1 MGIVFHERTKEF
13 HLYNQDISYI
23 LGVLQNGHL
32 GQIYYGKRIH
42 EAESFQHLIEYGIK
56 DMAPCAFEGN
66 RLFSMEYLR
75 QEYPSYGRGDMRYPA
90 YELQQTDGSRVSE
103 FTYEGHSVLKGKK
116 KLKGLPAVY
125 VEDESE
131 AETLEVFLRDDV
143 TETKLILSYTIFKD
157 FPVICRNALF
167 SHEGSEPVV
176 LKNAMSFSIDF
187 PDADYDMV
195 TLTGAWARERYIKA
209 HPLHEGIQA
218 VYSMRGHS
226 SHQFNPFF
234 ALKKHETTEHTG
246 EAAGFSL
253 IYSGNFIGQVNVDT
267 FGVARAM
274 AGIHP
279 EGFAWTLEKGESF
292 QTPEAVLVYS
302 QEGLNGMSQVFHR
315 LYRTRLAR
323 GKWRDM
329 ERPVVINSWEAVFMD
344 FTEDKILNI
353 ARTAKELGVEMMV
366 LDDGWFGKRDDDTS
380 SLGDWYPN
388 PGKLPGGIKG
398 LSEKIERLG
407 MKLGLWIEP
416 EMISRNSELYRKHP
430 DWLIG
435 VPYRPM
441 CHGRNQYVLDFSKK
455 EVVEGIGDAIT
466 AVLNGA
472 GVSYIKW
479 DMNRSISEAFSR
491 NQGPKEQGKLFHKY
505 VLGVYQLYERLR
517 REFPDILFESC
528 ASGGARF
535 DPGMLYYAPQCWT
548 SDNTDA
554 IERIR
559 IQYGTSVVYPL
570 SSMGCHVSAVPNH
583 QTFRNTPLK
592 TRADVAYFG
601 CFGYEMDLNVLT
613 DEEKQEIKEQIDF
626 YKKYRRLIA
635 EGRFYRLLSPF
646 EGDEAAWMVVSED
659 KKTVLAAYYRMRQPS
674 NAPYKRLRLK
684 GLEEGARYCIEG
696 REGSWF
702 GDELM
707 YTGMVI
713 SDYACGI
720 RPDTTRQGDYQ
731 SRIFILKKL

>member
-23 LGVLQNGHL
+23 LGILENGQP

-42 EAESFQHLIEYGIK
+42 DSDSFQHLIEYGIK

-66 RLFSMEYLR
+66 RMFSMEYLR

-90 YELQQTDGSRVSE
+90 YELHQADGSRVSE
-103 FTYEGHSVLKGKK
+103 FIYDGYSIFNGKK
-116 KLKGLPAVY
+116 RLFGLPAVY
-125 VEDESE
+125 VEAEDE
-131 AETLEVFLRDDV
+131 AETLEIFLKENV
-143 TETKLILSYTIFKD
+143 TGTKLTLSYTIFRD

-167 SHEGSEPVV
+167 RQGVQ
-176 LKNAMSFSIDF
+176 SI
-187 PDADYDMV
+187 
-195 TLTGAWARERYIKA
+195 
-209 HPLHEGIQA
+209 H
-218 VYSMRGHS
+218 SMRGHS

-234 ALKKHETTEHTG
+234 ALKRHETTEHTG
-246 EAAGFSL
+246 EIIGMSL

-279 EGFAWTLEKGESF
+279 EGFAWTLRKGECF
-292 QTPEAVLVYS
+292 QTPEAVCVYS
-302 QEGLNGMSQVFHR
+302 QDGLNGMSQVFHK
-315 LYRTRLAR
+315 LYRKRLAR
-323 GKWRDM
+323 GKWRDKV
-329 ERPVVINSWEAVFMD
+329 RPVVINSWEAVFMD
-344 FTEDKILNI
+344 FTENKILEI
-353 ARTAKELGVEMMV
+353 AETAKDLGVEMMV

-388 PGKLPGGIKG
+388 RDKLPGGIKG
-398 LSEKIERLG
+398 LAQKIENLG
-407 MKLGLWIEP
+407 MRFGLWIEP
-416 EMISRNSELYRKHP
+416 EMISKDSDLYRKHP
-430 DWLIG
+430 EWLIR
-435 VPYRPM
+435 VPYRQM
-441 CHGRNQYVLDFSKK
+441 CHGRNQYVLDFSKD
-455 EVVEGIGDAIT
+455 EVVEGIGNMIISVLKDAE
-466 AVLNGA
+466 
-472 GVSYIKW
+472 VSYIKW
-479 DMNRSISEAFSR
+479 DMNRSISEAFSQ
-491 NQGPKEQGKLFHKY
+491 NCEPEAQGKLFHKY
-505 VLGVYQLYERLR
+505 VLGVYRLYERLET
-517 REFPDILFESC
+517 EFPDILFESC

-601 CFGYEMDLNVLT
+601 CFGYEMDLNTLHE
-613 DEEKQEIKEQIDF
+613 EEKREIREQIAF
-626 YKKYRRLIA
+626 YKTYRSLIA
-635 EGRFYRLLSPF
+635 EGKFYRLLSPF

-659 KKTVLAAYYRMRQPS
+659 NRVILAAYYRMRQPS

-684 GLEEGARYCIEG
+684 GLEAGARYSIEG
-696 REGSWF
+696 REGSYY

-720 RPDTTRQGDYQ
+720 RPDPTRQGDYQ
-731 SRIFILKKL
+731 SRLFILKML